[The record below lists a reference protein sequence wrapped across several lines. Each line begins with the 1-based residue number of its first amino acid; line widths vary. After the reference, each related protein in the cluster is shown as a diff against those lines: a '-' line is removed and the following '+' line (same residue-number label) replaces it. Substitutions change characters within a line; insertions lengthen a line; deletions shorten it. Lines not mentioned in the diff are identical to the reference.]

1 MPIYSLDGIRP
12 RIANDK
18 RFWIAPDAVLIG
30 NVTVGED
37 VTIWFGAVIRGDND
51 PIIIGDGTNIQD
63 GAVLHTDP
71 GFPLHIGNNV
81 TVGHRA
87 IIHGCTIE
95 AGSLIGMGA
104 TVLSGAHIGENC
116 LIGANTLVKAGAVI
130 ADCSLVVGN
139 PGRVVRELGSDEL
152 TNMKGAAVRYVRK
165 IGTYR
170 DTLLKRDRL

>member
-12 RIANDK
+12 RIVDDR
-18 RFWIAPDAVLIG
+18 RFWSAPNAVLIG
-30 NVTVGED
+30 NVTLGED
-37 VTIWFGAVIRGDND
+37 VSIWFGAVIRGDND

-87 IIHGCTIE
+87 IIHGCTIG

-104 TVLSGAHIGENC
+104 TILNGVHIGENC

-130 ADCSLVVGN
+130 ADGSLVVGN
-139 PGRVVRELGSDEL
+139 PGRIVRELGSDEL
-152 TNMKGAAVRYVRK
+152 TNMKGAAVRYVQK

-170 DTLLKRDRL
+170 DTLLKA